1 MRGTMKT
8 KILMIGF
15 LPFVFACSSMRELP
29 PALDQRTLRISPSI
43 AGLEYQWFE
52 CTKKFLG
59 VCTRTEARLEQY
71 DLNNVETRMQLL
83 NMGFVGRVRE
93 RFIP

>member
-1 MRGTMKT
+1 MKT
-8 KILMIGF
+8 RIF
-15 LPFVFACSSMRELP
+15 LLLLAPMFVACSSMREVP

-43 AGLEYQWFE
+43 PGLEYQWFE

-59 VCTRTEARLEQY
+59 ICTKTEVKLEQY
-71 DLNNVETRMQLL
+71 DLNNVETRMMLL

-93 RFIP
+93 RALP